1 MVFRKVDLVILIMGP
16 SKMTTFKVKVTSI
29 FRVVT
34 IIMEN
39 GWKEKR
45 VVQGFGKAQKVFSIQ
60 DSGKMMKCM
69 DTELWQNL
77 TEINIKEFLREA
89 RKTEKEF

>member
-1 MVFRKVDLVILIMGP
+1 MEMVFRKVDLVILIMGP

-39 GWKEKR
+39 G
-45 VVQGFGKAQKVFSIQ
+45 
-60 DSGKMMKCM
+60 
-69 DTELWQNL
+69 
-77 TEINIKEFLREA
+77 
-89 RKTEKEF
+89 